1 MAQKRTAATQRNE
14 KLVLYLFTR
23 NCMQIFER
31 CLDIKSRENFHFLK
45 VLKSSHIHL
54 KTQEWKMDVNDKK
67 TAQLLV
73 SFTWQAKNGENKK
86 IEMQTIRK
94 KPLTARKRTRQDKTK
109 DMRRRVLF
117 KLALGYNS

>member
-1 MAQKRTAATQRNE
+1 MAQKRTATTQRNE

-54 KTQEWKMDVNDKK
+54 KTQECKMDINDKK
-67 TAQLLV
+67 TA
-73 SFTWQAKNGENKK
+73 
-86 IEMQTIRK
+86 TIRK
-94 KPLTARKRTRQDKTK
+94 KPLPARKRTRQDKTK

-117 KLALGYNS
+117 K